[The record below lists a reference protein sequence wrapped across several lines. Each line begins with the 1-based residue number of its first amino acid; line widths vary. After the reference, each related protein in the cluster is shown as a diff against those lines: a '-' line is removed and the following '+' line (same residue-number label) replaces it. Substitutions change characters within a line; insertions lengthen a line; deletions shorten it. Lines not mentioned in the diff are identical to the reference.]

1 MKKVFIYWDNSNI
14 FIEAQFLADKLNH
27 DFYARYRVRLH
38 FENLLLLAHANRP
51 VEKAYAVGSIPPEMD
66 RVWTRLRNQGVK
78 VPPPYD
84 RGKATGGEQQVP
96 DILLQRE
103 MVNDV
108 LDYEPATVV
117 LLTGDGAGY
126 EKGEGFHA
134 TLERMHKKEWKIELL
149 SWENSTSNQM
159 RKWVE
164 EHGVFIPLDDFYDSI
179 TFLEPSKPGYPLE
192 LPRNAA
198 PPDLSKRKIT

>member
-1 MKKVFIYWDNSNI
+1 
-14 FIEAQFLADKLNH
+14 
-27 DFYARYRVRLH
+27 
-38 FENLLLLAHANRP
+38 
-51 VEKAYAVGSIPPEMD
+51 
-66 RVWTRLRNQGVK
+66 
-78 VPPPYD
+78 
-84 RGKATGGEQQVP
+84 
-96 DILLQRE
+96 

-108 LDYEPATVV
+108 LDYEPATVI

-134 TLERMHKKEWKIELL
+134 TLERMYKKEWKIELL

-164 EHGVFIPLDDFYDSI
+164 EHGVFIPLDDFYQSI

-198 PPDLSKRKIT
+198 PPNLSKRKNNLILLMLIFSSVCEFPHTIDQMILWKISKSLAHLLNSRTKQTCASNCSFPFATSRAAPNTCAFPSRPIWRELFWERVVNKVSILSPFRAVIIAVMRKSIS